1 MRGLRKLR
9 GMDDEELRRAQRDL
23 LAEIAIE
30 ARDTVHWTGR
40 ERFSERVMAAMT
52 KVPRHEFVLPE
63 DVCYAYANRPRMI
76 GHGQTISQPYMVAV
90 MTDLL
95 DLEPEDRV
103 LEIGAGS
110 GYQAA
115 VLAEVAG
122 RVFTVEVV
130 EALADGARERLRRL
144 GYDNIEVRTG
154 DGYAGWPE
162 EAPFDGIMVT
172 AAPESI
178 PEALVEQLKPGR
190 RMVIPVGRPYET
202 QTLYVC
208 VKEADGGLRTERSL
222 PVAFVPMVHARQIAQ

>member
-1 MRGLRKLR
+1 
-9 GMDDEELRRAQRDL
+9 MDDELRRAQEDL
-23 LAEIAIE
+23 LAEIAAE

-40 ERFSERVMAAMT
+40 DHFSERVMAAMAA
-52 KVPRHEFVLPE
+52 VPRHEFVLPE
-63 DVCYAYANRPRMI
+63 DVRHAYANRPRMI

-90 MTDLL
+90 MTELL
-95 DLEPEDRV
+95 DLGPDDRV

-130 EALADGARERLRRL
+130 AELAQGARERLRRL
-144 GYDNIEVRTG
+144 GYENVEVRTG

-172 AAPESI
+172 AAPDGI
-178 PEALVEQLKPGR
+178 PEALAQQLKPGR
-190 RMVIPVGRPYET
+190 RMVIPVGPAYET
-202 QTLYVC
+202 QTLYIC
-208 VKEADGGLRTERSL
+208 VKDADGGLTTERSL
-222 PVAFVPMVHARQIAQ
+222 PVAFVPMVHGRQIRQ